1 MSTTLEQP
9 IVPPSEESLDS
20 LSLPSTQLQKAHEEF
35 EQINNVTEVESSSS
49 TNIYNTEG
57 AIMKSVSYDTD
68 FPSLS
73 VAVTATKSSSV
84 VWGTRSGAE
93 LVRSDVPIVDNRNS
107 KLPTTLRP
115 NPVTVSAVTAVK
127 KSGIITERLELPVS
141 QQLQKKEFGNKTTTA
156 DIVKRVRDKTNTHID
171 VSTGQKTGI
180 TTFLIKGKIE
190 DVMRAKRELLENL
203 AVKSEV
209 TIQVPVSARR
219 FILGSRG
226 QTLQGITL
234 KTGTR
239 IQLPP
244 RQENSTEEKT
254 EFDNDEDETMVVKIE
269 GDIKGVNEAKAE
281 IEAIV
286 NERSTK
292 RNHRITHI
300 EHQFYPLIAGAHN
313 QRIYQIAEETGI
325 KIHVPPY
332 IATVENN
339 ESNIKDYI
347 TLIGERDSVKIA
359 SDKIEA
365 IYVDLKSNTRTLS
378 YDIPKRQHKFLI
390 GPKGVHLQ
398 ELLESTECSLE
409 LSPTSDTIVIRGPQ
423 SKHPI
428 ALQNVLERVRIVSLD
443 ITLIHRSADQPLEH
457 AKNILKYLVNRSKLR
472 KIETDF
478 NIQIIVPKV
487 QELEKEVVLDFIS
500 KTHEDAEK
508 AKNEVA
514 EMIKNLPPNNFTIAT
529 IEPHLHRHIIGRKG
543 QNLQRVKE
551 TYGVEI
557 IVPDEKDESPVIL
570 IVYEGKVGEEIPT
583 DKKMKDSHIKEVLEK
598 VKVELIKAAQDAS
611 DFATQ
616 TLSIPVKFHRHII
629 GPKGSTL
636 NSITGG
642 MDAPVSVKFGSYR
655 TGAAE
660 RSANAEGKKLTQAPI
675 SNDIVII
682 KGPTVE
688 VERVVKEISK
698 VVEEAKHTEIMNSYT
713 IVFNFP
719 AQYSAH
725 IIGKGGANVTKLKEN
740 LGVRIDIEGGRNEDK
755 KTTPGENVKV
765 TIMGMKENVEEAKAK
780 ILDLVDKLQDSATE
794 CLKIPS
800 EYHKSLIGARGRYVK
815 RLEEKYGVHIRFPK
829 TRDSVEE
836 GEEDIDAQKPDEVI
850 IKGRK
855 KGVNDAKAELM
866 DLLDYEKDHA
876 NSVKFTVP
884 SQYLPYIVGRN
895 GVKITD
901 IKDETMTR
909 IDIGKPELSE
919 DGQEQQIVSVVIQG
933 TKDDIN
939 NAKNKILNIVSEL
952 EKQTTITMN
961 IDPQYHKYLI
971 GPGGSRIREIVANVG
986 GPEEKSGH
994 IVRFPRQDFN
1004 SDEVILKGDKDLVE
1018 KVKVEIER
1026 LVEEQSNLQADVI
1039 RIPRS
1044 QHHIIIGRQGSQ
1056 LREIQNRFNV
1066 EIQFPGSRSYHDV
1079 HLTTSNAEEEIENSE
1094 EVVKIFG
1101 KADDIKAA
1109 KNEIHEILSKV
1120 YSHVINIP
1128 RKYHKILI
1136 SNGNNF
1142 RKLRNEFHVTV
1153 DYDDSSIGADWHN
1166 TEETKESVVAVNGID
1181 NEDNSGWKSVK
1192 NDDSAADEGEIAWN
1206 LKGEKSQVERAEKY
1220 LNEILDEEKTY
1231 THTGYFTVPQQ
1242 YHRHIIGRNGQT
1254 ITRIRNESKCRIE
1267 VPKAQDDETV
1277 IIIGSE
1283 EGIEIAREM
1292 INDVI
1297 ERAR

>member
-1 MSTTLEQP
+1 MSATFEQP
-9 IVPPSEESLDS
+9 VVPPSEESLDS
-20 LSLPSTQLQKAHEEF
+20 LSLPSAQLQKAHEEF

-49 TNIYNTEG
+49 TNTYNTEG

-73 VAVTATKSSSV
+73 VAGTATKSSSV

-93 LVRSDVPIVDNRNS
+93 LVRSDIPIIDNRTS
-107 KLPTTLRP
+107 KLPTTHAA
-115 NPVTVSAVTAVK
+115 VTAVTAVK
-127 KSGIITERLELPVS
+127 KSGIITERLELPAS

-244 RQENSTEEKT
+244 RQENSAEEKT
-254 EFDNDEDETMVVKIE
+254 EFDNDEDEIMVVKIE
-269 GDIKGVNEAKAE
+269 GDVKGVNEAKAE

-313 QRIYQIAEETGI
+313 QRINQIAEETGI

-339 ESNIKDYI
+339 ESNTKDYI
-347 TLIGERDSVKIA
+347 TLIGERDSVKTA
-359 SDKIEA
+359 ADKIEA
-365 IYVDLKSNTRTLS
+365 IYVDLKNNTRTLS
-378 YDIPKRQHKFLI
+378 YDIPKRQHRFLI
-390 GPKGVHLQ
+390 GPKGVHLH

-409 LSPTSDTIVIRGPQ
+409 LSPSSNTIVIRGPQ

-428 ALQNVLERVRIVSLD
+428 ALQSVLERVDIVSLD
-443 ITLIHRSADQPLEH
+443 VTLIHRSAEQPLEH

-478 NIQIIVPKV
+478 NVQIIVPKGH
-487 QELEKEVVLDFIS
+487 ELENEVFLDFIS
-500 KTHEDAEK
+500 KVSEDAEK
-508 AKNEVA
+508 AKNE
-514 EMIKNLPPNNFTIAT
+514 PPNNFTIAT

-557 IVPDEKDESPVIL
+557 IVPDEKDENPVIL
-570 IVYEGKVGEEIPT
+570 IVYEGKIGEEIPT
-583 DKKMKDSHIKEVLEK
+583 DKKLKDSHIKEVLEK

-636 NSITGG
+636 NNITGG

-682 KGPTVE
+682 KGPTEE
-688 VERVVKEISK
+688 VERVVREINK
-698 VVEEAKHTEIMNSYT
+698 VVEESKHAEIMNSYT
-713 IVFNFP
+713 IDFNFP

-725 IIGKGGANVTKLKEN
+725 IIGKGGAHVTMLKEN
-740 LGVRIDIEGGRNEDK
+740 LGVRIDIEGGRNEEK

-765 TIMGMKENVEEAKAK
+765 TITGMKENVEEAKAK
-780 ILDLVDKLQDSATE
+780 ILDLIDKLQDSATE

-800 EYHKSLIGARGRYVK
+800 EYHKSLIGTRGRYVK
-815 RLEEKYGVHIRFPK
+815 RLEEKYGVHIRFPR

-836 GEEDIDAQKPDEVI
+836 SEEDVDAQKPDEVI

-866 DLLDYEKDHA
+866 DLLDYEKDHG

-884 SQYLPYIVGRN
+884 SKYLPHIVGRN
-895 GVKITD
+895 GTRITD

-909 IDIGKPELSE
+909 IDIGKPEFSEE
-919 DGQEQQIVSVVIQG
+919 DGQEQQVVSVVIQG

-939 NAKNKILNIVSEL
+939 NAKNKILNIVSEF

-971 GPGGSRIREIVANVG
+971 GPGGSRIREIVAKAG
-986 GPEEKSGH
+986 GPDEKSGQAG
-994 IVRFPRQDFN
+994 IVKFPRQGFN
-1004 SDEVILKGDKDLVE
+1004 SDEVILKGDKDLVG
-1018 KVKVEIER
+1018 KVKAEIER
-1026 LVEEQSNLQADVI
+1026 LVEEQSNLQVDVI

-1044 QHHIIIGRQGSQ
+1044 QHHIIIGRAGFQ

-1066 EIQFPGSRSYHDV
+1066 EIQFPGSRSYNDFHP
-1079 HLTTSNAEEEIENSE
+1079 TTTNVGEEIENIE
-1094 EVVKIFG
+1094 EAVKIAG

-1136 SNGNNF
+1136 SNGINF

-1153 DYDDSSIGADWHN
+1153 DYDDGVDWHT
-1166 TEETKESVVAVNGID
+1166 TEETKESVVAVEESVVAVNGID
-1181 NEDNSGWKSVK
+1181 NEGNSGKPKWQVIKN
-1192 NDDSAADEGEIAWN
+1192 NDDTADEGEIAWN

-1220 LNEILDEEKTY
+1220 LNEILDEERTY
-1231 THTGYFTVPQQ
+1231 THTSSITVPQQ
-1242 YHRHIIGRNGQT
+1242 YHRHIIGRSGQT

-1267 VPKAQDDETV
+1267 VPKAQNDETV
-1277 IIIGSE
+1277 IITGSE
-1283 EGIEIAREM
+1283 KGIDIAQTM
-1292 INDVI
+1292 IKEVI
-1297 ERAR
+1297 ERAG